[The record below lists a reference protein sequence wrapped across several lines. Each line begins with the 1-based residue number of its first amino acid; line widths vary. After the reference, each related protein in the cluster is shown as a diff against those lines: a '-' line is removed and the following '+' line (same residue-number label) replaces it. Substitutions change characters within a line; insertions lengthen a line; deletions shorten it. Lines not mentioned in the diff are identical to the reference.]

1 MQCSHSDWCSFV
13 VLHFVH
19 DIFSFIH
26 MCASVFWEENN
37 TNWQVT
43 VNKSLNVYLIFIT
56 VYEVLLNKQVKRLT
70 WTDLASSFKTVLIK
84 HLFKNYF

>member
-56 VYEVLLNKQVKRLT
+56 IYEVLLNKQVKRLT
-70 WTDLASSFKTVLIK
+70 WTDFASSVLIK
-84 HLFKNYF
+84 HLLKNYF

>member
-13 VLHFVH
+13 VLHVVH

-26 MCASVFWEENN
+26 MCASVLWEENN

-56 VYEVLLNKQVKRLT
+56 IYEVLLNNQVKGLT
-70 WTDLASSFKTVLIK
+70 WTDFASSFKTVLIK
-84 HLFKNYF
+84 HLLKNYF